1 MTSTCEKE
9 NSDGKGGGGPSSTR
23 ARTAGGQASR
33 GALPKR
39 WSGSPDL
46 RLSGLKRG
54 FLTLTNTNTIII
66 FLSFFEVFR

>member
-1 MTSTCEKE
+1 MNSTREKE
-9 NSDGKGGGGPSSTR
+9 NNDGKGGGGPSSTR

-54 FLTLTNTNTIII
+54 LLTLTSTITNI
-66 FLSFFEVFR
+66 FLLVLVVFR